1 MLSKPFK
8 NQSNFALVNIRTNL
22 KVKIYVMCLGKQII
36 DILSRRSFEKEG
48 WTGSMMLNLFSIFS
62 G

>member
-22 KVKIYVMCLGKQII
+22 KVKIYGFACKI
-36 DILSRRSFEKEG
+36 RSKLI
-48 WTGSMMLNLFSIFS
+48 SSIR
-62 G
+62 